1 MYPCFHLSQRYQQQ
15 VVSVDKDAKVLT
27 LASGAKIQYDSL
39 ISTLPL
45 DIMLNWTGKPELAS
59 KLQHSSSHIV
69 GFGIRGKW

>member
-1 MYPCFHLSQRYQQQ
+1 
-15 VVSVDKDAKVLT
+15 VVSVDKETKVVT